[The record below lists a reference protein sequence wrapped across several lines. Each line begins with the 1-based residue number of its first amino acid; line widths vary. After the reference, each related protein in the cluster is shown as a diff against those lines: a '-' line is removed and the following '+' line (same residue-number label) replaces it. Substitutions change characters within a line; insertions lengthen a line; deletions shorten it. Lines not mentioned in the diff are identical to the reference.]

1 MDNLG
6 GARNPNGG
14 SNRRGSTSPRSCH
27 FAADRLSRSRDLG
40 KYSSFH
46 VLRFRSTTTARL
58 EAAVLSSSFASLPC
72 ADLDSTF
79 AWQVV
84 AMEATLTVVV
94 VEVSAQMEAME
105 VLMAMEL
112 EVLVAL
118 GDAELMDLEALEAL
132 VEVVGVLVDH
142 VGQEGMELVVMG
154 LVMAVVALG
163 MVAMVALVV
172 PVVQMAAATVAVDMA
187 AQEALH
193 SQVVRWILVHQQED
207 IPSMAKVEK
216 LMALAQRVEEDMDPV
231 ELMAMD
237 PVAMDPV
244 ELMAMDL
251 VEPMDRVDQV
261 ELMDQGDMEM
271 DLELV
276 VMAAVWAMDLV
287 AKVEKASSLGFAELF
302 SLPLFRPQEGAKA
315 TCPSKLSPERPE
327 S

>member
-1 MDNLG
+1 
-6 GARNPNGG
+6 
-14 SNRRGSTSPRSCH
+14 
-27 FAADRLSRSRDLG
+27 
-40 KYSSFH
+40 
-46 VLRFRSTTTARL
+46 
-58 EAAVLSSSFASLPC
+58 
-72 ADLDSTF
+72 
-79 AWQVV
+79 
-84 AMEATLTVVV
+84 MEATLFPVVV

-105 VLMAMEL
+105 VLMAVEL

-118 GDAELMDLEALEAL
+118 GDAELMDLEALVAL

-142 VGQEGMELVVMG
+142 VGQGGMELVVMD
-154 LVMAVVALG
+154 LVMAVVAMVALG

-187 AQEALH
+187 AREALH

-207 IPSMAKVEK
+207 IPSMVKVEK
-216 LMALAQRVEEDMDPV
+216 LMALAQRVEED
-231 ELMAMD
+231 
-237 PVAMDPV
+237 MDPV

>member
-1 MDNLG
+1 MVDRIVEVPQVQDL
-6 GARNPNGG
+6 A
-14 SNRRGSTSPRSCH
+14 TLLQIACH
-27 FAADRLSRSRDLG
+27 AQEILEN
-40 KYSSFH
+40 SFH

-84 AMEATLTVVV
+84 AMEATLFPVVV

-105 VLMAMEL
+105 VLMALVL

-142 VGQEGMELVVMG
+142 VGQEAMELVVMG

>member
-1 MDNLG
+1 M
-6 GARNPNGG
+6 
-14 SNRRGSTSPRSCH
+14 
-27 FAADRLSRSRDLG
+27 
-40 KYSSFH
+40 
-46 VLRFRSTTTARL
+46 
-58 EAAVLSSSFASLPC
+58 LSSSFVC

-105 VLMAMEL
+105 VLMAVEL

-118 GDAELMDLEALEAL
+118 GDAEPMDLEALVAL

-142 VGQEGMELVVMG
+142 VGQGGMELVVMD
-154 LVMAVVALG
+154 LVMAVVAMVALG

-187 AQEALH
+187 AREALH

-207 IPSMAKVEK
+207 IPSMVKVEK

>member
-1 MDNLG
+1 M
-6 GARNPNGG
+6 
-14 SNRRGSTSPRSCH
+14 
-27 FAADRLSRSRDLG
+27 
-40 KYSSFH
+40 
-46 VLRFRSTTTARL
+46 
-58 EAAVLSSSFASLPC
+58 LSSSFAC

-79 AWQVV
+79 AWLQVV
-84 AMEATLTVVV
+84 GMEATLTVVV
-94 VEVSAQMEAME
+94 VEVSAQMEGME
-105 VLMAMEL
+105 VLMALEL

-132 VEVVGVLVDH
+132 VEVVEVLVDH

-216 LMALAQRVEEDMDPV
+216 LMAMAQRVEEDMDPV

-237 PVAMDPV
+237 LVEPTAMDPV
-244 ELMAMDL
+244 ELMVMDL

-315 TCPSKLSPERPE
+315 TCPSRLSPERPE

>member
-1 MDNLG
+1 M
-6 GARNPNGG
+6 
-14 SNRRGSTSPRSCH
+14 
-27 FAADRLSRSRDLG
+27 LSF
-40 KYSSFH
+40 SF
-46 VLRFRSTTTARL
+46 V
-58 EAAVLSSSFASLPC
+58 C

-84 AMEATLTVVV
+84 AMEATLFPVVV

-105 VLMAMEL
+105 VLMAVEL

-118 GDAELMDLEALEAL
+118 GDAELMDLEALVAL

-142 VGQEGMELVVMG
+142 VGQGGMELVVMD
-154 LVMAVVALG
+154 LVMAVVAMVALG

-187 AQEALH
+187 AREALH

-207 IPSMAKVEK
+207 IPSMVKVEK
-216 LMALAQRVEEDMDPV
+216 LMALAQRVEED
-231 ELMAMD
+231 
-237 PVAMDPV
+237 MDPV